1 MHPDFRRTG
10 RGLLLDR
17 VQKGPIASFDVST
30 DARKPRKLR
39 VGIVG
44 GGFMGQVHGRAALVS
59 GATVVGAV
67 GSSPE
72 RADAAAEATGA
83 ERGFATLD
91 DLLAADVDVVH
102 VCTPNNTHRD
112 VTLKALDAG
121 KHVVCEKP
129 LATSVE
135 DAIGL
140 QTAAFEAQLVG
151 AVPFVYR
158 YHPMVRELR
167 ARIAAGDAGVITSL
181 HGSYLQDWLA
191 GADDQNWRVD
201 ETTGGPSRTFADIGS
216 HWCDLTEFVTGDRI
230 AAISAQLR
238 TVRAQRGGVEVKTE
252 DLATA
257 QFRTEAGVVGTIVVS
272 QVAAGRKN
280 RLYLEVSGTESSFG
294 FDQEDPDRL
303 WVGHVDASQ
312 VLTRDPGTLSPDAA
326 RVNRLPAGHAQ
337 GYQDAFDSFVADS
350 YAAVLGD
357 RPDGLP
363 DFAAGARSARVVD
376 AVLRS
381 AANDS
386 AWTTIENA

>member
-1 MHPDFRRTG
+1 M
-10 RGLLLDR
+10 LDR
-17 VQKGPIASFDVST
+17 VQKCHIASCDVATS
-30 DARKPRKLR
+30 AEKLK

-44 GGFMGQVHGRAALVS
+44 GGFMGRVHGRSALVA
-59 GATVVGAV
+59 GARIVGAV
-67 GSSPE
+67 GSSPA
-72 RADAAAEATGA
+72 RAEAAAEASGA
-83 ERGFATLD
+83 ERGYATLD
-91 DLLAADVDVVH
+91 ELLPEVDVIH
-102 VCTPNNTHRD
+102 VCTPNNTHRE
-112 VTLKALDAG
+112 VTLQALAAG

-129 LATSVE
+129 LATSVA
-135 DAIGL
+135 DATGL
-140 QTAAFEAQLVG
+140 QAAAHEAGLVG
-151 AVPFVYR
+151 SVPFVYR

-167 ARIAAGDAGVITSL
+167 ARIAAGEAGVITSL

-201 ETTGGPSRTFADIGS
+201 DETGGPSRTFADIGS

-230 AAISAQLR
+230 SAISAQLR
-238 TVRAQRGGVEVKTE
+238 TVRAERGGKAVRTE

-303 WVGHVDASQ
+303 WLGKRAAAQ
-312 VLTRDPGTLSPDAA
+312 LLTRDPDTLSPDAA

-363 DFAAGARSARVVD
+363 DFAAGARSAQLVD

-381 AANDS
+381 AAADS
-386 AWTTIENA
+386 AWTTV

>member
-1 MHPDFRRTG
+1 
-10 RGLLLDR
+10 
-17 VQKGPIASFDVST
+17 VST
-30 DARKPRKLR
+30 SARKLR

-44 GGFMGQVHGRAALVS
+44 GGFMGGVHGRSALVA
-59 GATVVGAV
+59 GAQVVGAV
-67 GSSPE
+67 GSTPS

-91 DLLAADVDVVH
+91 ELLAADIDVVH
-102 VCTPNNTHRD
+102 VCTPNNTHLP
-112 VTLKALDAG
+112 VTLKALEAG
-121 KHVVCEKP
+121 KHVICEKP
-129 LATSVE
+129 LAISVQ
-135 DAIGL
+135 DATGL
-140 QTAAFEAQLVG
+140 LAASQEAGLVG

-167 ARIAAGDAGVITSL
+167 TRIAEGEAGVITSL

-191 GADDQNWRVD
+191 GEDDQNWRVD
-201 ETTGGPSRTFADIGS
+201 DEAGGPSRTFADIGS

-230 AAISAQLR
+230 SSISAQLR
-238 TVRAQRGGVEVKTE
+238 TIRSERAGVQVRTE

-303 WVGHVDASQ
+303 WVGRRTASQ
-312 VLTRDPGTLSPDAA
+312 LLTRDPETLSAPAA

-363 DFAAGARSARVVD
+363 DFAAGARSARLVD

-381 AANDS
+381 AAADS
-386 AWTTIENA
+386 AWTTVENP

>member
-1 MHPDFRRTG
+1 
-10 RGLLLDR
+10 
-17 VQKGPIASFDVST
+17 VST
-30 DARKPRKLR
+30 KRLR

-44 GGFMGQVHGRAALVS
+44 GGFMGQVHGRSALVS

-67 GSSPE
+67 GSSPA
-72 RADAAAEATGA
+72 RAEAAAEATGA

-91 DLLAADVDVVH
+91 DLLAADIDVVH
-102 VCTPNNTHRD
+102 ICTPNNTHRD
-112 VTLKALDAG
+112 VALKALEAG

-129 LATSVE
+129 LATSVQ
-135 DAIGL
+135 DATGL
-140 QTAAFEAQLVG
+140 YAAAVEAGLVG

-167 ARIAAGDAGVITSL
+167 TRIAAGDAGVITSL

-201 ETTGGPSRTFADIGS
+201 DATGGPSRTFADIGS

-238 TVRAQRGGVEVKTE
+238 TVRAQRGGVDVRTE

-303 WVGHVDASQ
+303 WVGRRTASQ
-312 VLTRDPGTLSPDAA
+312 LLTRDPETLSPPAA

-381 AANDS
+381 AADDS
-386 AWTTIENA
+386 AWTTVENS

>member
-1 MHPDFRRTG
+1 VGGNDFRGQDSVVVMAT
-10 RGLLLDR
+10 
-17 VQKGPIASFDVST
+17 T
-30 DARKPRKLR
+30 ARRRLR

-44 GGFMGQVHGRAALVS
+44 GGFMGRVHGRSALVA
-59 GATVVGAV
+59 GAQVVGAV
-67 GSSPE
+67 GSSPD
-72 RADAAAEATGA
+72 RAAAAAEATGA
-83 ERGFATLD
+83 DQGFATLD
-91 DLLAADVDVVH
+91 DLLNADVDLIH
-102 VCTPNNTHRD
+102 VCTPNNTHLA
-112 VTLKALDAG
+112 VTLQALDAG
-121 KHVVCEKP
+121 KHVICEKP
-129 LATSVE
+129 LANSAK
-135 DAIGL
+135 DATGLLAAAEEAGRIG
-140 QTAAFEAQLVG
+140 T
-151 AVPFVYR
+151 VPFVYR

-167 ARIAAGDAGVITSL
+167 TRIAAGDAGQITGL

-191 GADDQNWRVD
+191 GAGDDNWRVD
-201 ETTGGPSRTFADIGS
+201 DQAGGPSRTFADIGS

-230 AAISAQLR
+230 ADVSAQTR
-238 TVRAQRGGVEVKTE
+238 TIRATRGGVAVRTE

-257 QFRTEAGVVGTIVVS
+257 QFRTAAGVLGTVVVS

-312 VLTRDPGTLSPDAA
+312 LLTRDPGTLSPDAA

-357 RPDGLP
+357 HPDGLP

-386 AWTTIENA
+386 AWTPVDHAVDN